1 VFKKIFCLKTYFIC
15 SSSTYS
21 TLTYYLHD
29 ASGNTL
35 ATYQSYLD
43 GSTRKLK
50 HQEHVLYGSSRLGT
64 TGRYNNT
71 ELSSAQNPGLSSN
84 HLHSAT
90 SGFTLKALSE
100 GSIVW
105 IKGNQVTVT
114 LNNTTFESGG
124 GTVAGDVLTLDPNEW
139 SVLDLANNN
148 GEIVVNGAAQF
159 MLSEAGGL
167 AFTSTSA
174 ALHITPLQSVR
185 HLGPIKQYELSNHLG
200 NVITTVAS
208 AKIWEEFT
216 YNYTFFNYDYLNIAE
231 VDPLDHW
238 TLENQTTHTPSN
250 GTLCPE
256 YIPDYGNGG
265 KESGI

>member
-1 VFKKIFCLKTYFIC
+1 MN
-15 SSSTYS
+15 STSADS
-21 TLTYYLHD
+21 TITYYLHD

-35 ATYQSYLD
+35 ATYQSYFD
-43 GSTRKLK
+43 GTNRKLK

-71 ELSSAQNPGLSSN
+71 ELSTAQNPALSNN
-84 HLHSAT
+84 HLHAAT
-90 SGFTLKALSE
+90 AGFTIHALSE

-114 LNNTTFESGG
+114 LNHTTFESGG
-124 GTVAGDVLTLDPNEW
+124 GALDGDILTLDPNEW
-139 SVLDLANNN
+139 SVLELANNN
-148 GEIVVNGAAQF
+148 GEIIVNGAAQF
-159 MLSEAGGL
+159 MLSNAGSL
-167 AFTSTSA
+167 AFTSSSA

-216 YNYTFFNYDYLNIAE
+216 YNYTYFNYDYLNYQE
-231 VDPLDHW
+231 VDPMDHW
-238 TLENQTTHTPSN
+238 VLENQTTFTPSD
-250 GTLCPE
+250 GITCPE

-265 KESGI
+265 NASM